1 MGMLPATH
9 KAVRADARR
18 KLRGRPASAAAGGGG
33 RAVLAS
39 RHGEQA
45 VLEGDDGRS
54 YWGRGAPRETLLLI
68 PTKRPALRRPR
79 SAAPIWSPVALGTP
93 PPPRA
98 PAERDTV

>member
-1 MGMLPATH
+1 MHVIG
-9 KAVRADARR
+9 
-18 KLRGRPASAAAGGGG
+18 AAQYQKDI
-33 RAVLAS
+33 RSYAVLAS

-54 YWGRGAPRETLLLI
+54 YWGRGAPQSTLLLI
-68 PTKRPALRRPR
+68 PTKRPPAAALRRPR